1 MRTILCFGDSITWGY
16 NAADESRFPWEARWP
31 GVLASRLGNGY
42 RIVEEGLNGRTTM
55 VDPPFLDGRSAKAV
69 YPIVLET
76 HSPLDAV
83 LIMLGTNDLQ
93 PVLRLTVEEIAWGC
107 AGLLRTTALSR
118 FGPGGAPPRTLLIT
132 PPPLGVLK
140 GAMTSAFIGR
150 EADSRRLHAAYKPV
164 AAMFGAAAFE
174 AGAVCTAGPADGVHL
189 DQAGQLA
196 LGQALEAP
204 VRALFG

>member
-1 MRTILCFGDSITWGY
+1 VEAPDAHRSLLRRFDHLGLQRGRRITVSWK
-16 NAADESRFPWEARWP
+16 ARWP
-31 GVLASRLGNGY
+31 GVLASTPGNGF
-42 RIVEEGLNGRTTM
+42 RVVEEGLSARTTM
-55 VDPPFLDGRSAKAV
+55 SDPPFLDGRSAKAV

-76 HSPLDAV
+76 HSPVDAV

-93 PVLRLTVEEIAWGC
+93 PVLRLTVEEIGWGC

-140 GAMTSAFIGR
+140 GAMASAFVGR
-150 EADSRRLHAAYKPV
+150 EADSRRMHEVYRPV
-164 AAMFGAAAFE
+164 AAMFGAAFE
-174 AGAVCTAGPADGVHL
+174 AG
-189 DQAGQLA
+189 AGQLA

>member
-16 NAADESRFPWEARWP
+16 SAADGSRFPWEARWP
-31 GVLASRLGNGY
+31 GVLASRLGSGY

-55 VDPPFLDGRSAKAV
+55 VDPPFLDGRSAKAI
-69 YPIVLET
+69 YPILLET

-93 PVLRLTVEEIAWGC
+93 PVLRLTVEEIGWGC
-107 AGLLRTTALSR
+107 AGLLRTTVLSR
-118 FGPGGAPPRTLLIT
+118 FGPGGAPPRMLLIT
-132 PPPLGVLK
+132 PPPFGVLK
-140 GAMTSAFIGR
+140 GAMLSAFLGR
-150 EADSRRLHAAYKPV
+150 EADSRRLHAVYQGV
-164 AAMFGAAAFE
+164 ATMFGAAAFD
-174 AGAVCTAGPADGVHL
+174 AGGVCAAGPDDGVHL
-189 DQAGQLA
+189 DRAGQLA

>member
-1 MRTILCFGDSITWGY
+1 MRTVLCFGDSITWGFH
-16 NAADESRFPWEARWP
+16 AADESRFPWEARWP
-31 GVLASRLGNGY
+31 GVLAARLGPEY
-42 RIVEEGLNGRTTM
+42 RILEEGLAGRTTM

-69 YPIVLET
+69 YPMLLET

-118 FGPGGAPPRTLLIT
+118 FGPGGAPPKAMLIT
-132 PPPLGVLK
+132 PPALGELK
-140 GAMTSAFIGR
+140 GAMASAFVGR
-150 EADSRRLHAAYKPV
+150 EADSRRLHAVYAPV
-164 AAMFGAAAFE
+164 AGMFGAASFE
-174 AGAVCTAGPADGVHL
+174 AGAVCSAGTADGVHL

-196 LGQALEAP
+196 LGRALEGP
-204 VRALFG
+204 VRALLG